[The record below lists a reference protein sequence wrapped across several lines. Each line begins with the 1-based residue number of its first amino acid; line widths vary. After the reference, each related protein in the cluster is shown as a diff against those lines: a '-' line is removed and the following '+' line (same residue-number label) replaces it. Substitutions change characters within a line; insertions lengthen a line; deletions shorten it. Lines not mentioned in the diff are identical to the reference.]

1 MSQSQ
6 NPRTVQEELLCG
18 LFAQVLGVP
27 SVAPDDN
34 FFALGGHSLK
44 AAQLLSRIRSVLGVQ
59 LGIRELFGA
68 PTVAGLTER
77 LTAQGADGGPARP
90 AVVAGVRPEVVPLS
104 FAQQRLW
111 FLDRFEQSPTYNAPF
126 AFRVRGALEVE
137 ALRLAV
143 NDVVARHEAL
153 RTVYPAVEGEPFQR
167 ILPPEQAVV
176 DLTVVSCAAEEVT
189 RRFHEEAFQPFALAS
204 ELPLRVTL
212 FTTGPDDHVLLLTL
226 HHIASDGWSEA
237 PLLRDLSVAYTARL
251 AGGVPQWMALPVQYA
266 DYALWQRALLAEV
279 GEEQAEFWAR
289 TLSDLPPELALP
301 TDRPRPD
308 HPTHAG
314 GLLHFGI
321 PADLHHRLDSLARGQ
336 GVTTFM
342 VLQAALGVL
351 LTRLGAGTDVPLGT
365 ATAGRSDQAL
375 DDLVGFFVNTLV
387 LRTDT
392 SGNPTFAELLERV
405 READL
410 AAFAHEDLPF
420 DRIVEEVNPDR
431 TTSRHPLFQTML
443 VLQNNARA
451 SLDLPDTLITA
462 QPLDSAPSKFDL
474 GWSFAEQRDAHENP
488 AGISGM
494 LQYATDLFDA
504 DTAELLHRLFVR
516 VVDAVTADPDVGV
529 EGVEVFESAAQER
542 ALLRRS
548 EERRAEVRRAEE
560 SPRTVVASVTEGG
573 MARGPRSVQEELL
586 CGLFAQVL
594 EVPRV
599 GVEDNFFALGGHSL
613 KATRLI
619 SRIRTVLGV
628 ELGVRELFR
637 APTVAGL
644 AERLTAGVDDGV
656 AARPAVTPVARPEV
670 VPLSFAQQRLWFLDR
685 FEQSPT
691 YNAPFAFRID
701 GPVDVEAL
709 QRAIE
714 DVVARHESLRTVFP
728 TVEGEPFQRILL
740 PEHAA
745 AKVSVVQ
752 CADEDLHALIQEAA
766 FTPFAL
772 ASELPLRVTLFST
785 AADEHVLLLV
795 LHHIAS
801 DGWSEAPLLRDLS
814 VAYAARLAGGV
825 PQWVALPV
833 QYADY
838 ALWQREL
845 LAEVGEEQAAFW
857 TRTLSDLPQEL
868 ALPLDRPRPARPTHE
883 GGLVRFELPAALHG
897 RLASLARDHGATVF
911 MALQAAVATLLT
923 RLGAGTDIPLGTP
936 TAGRTDQA
944 LDDLVGF
951 FVNTLVL
958 RTDTSGNPTFAELLE
973 RVREADLA
981 AFAHEDLPFDRIVEE
996 VNPDR
1001 TTSRHPL
1008 FQTMLVLQ
1016 NNAEATLRLADTT
1029 LTPHPLDAHPSKFDL
1044 SWNFAEQRDAAENPA
1059 GISAALVYATDLFD
1073 AGTAELLHRSFVR
1086 VVDAVTADPDVGVK
1100 DVEVFASSAQERAL
1114 LRRSEERRA
1123 EVRRAEVRRD
1133 EESPRTVV
1141 ASVTEGGMARGP
1153 RSVQEEL
1160 LCGLFAQVLEVP
1172 RVGVEDNFFALGG
1185 HSLKATRLIS
1195 RIRTVLGVELG
1206 VRTLFGA
1213 PTVAGLV
1220 EQLAA
1225 DGVAA
1230 RPAVVAGVRPEV
1242 VPLSFA
1248 QQRLWFLDR
1257 FEQSPTYNAP
1267 FAFGI
1272 DGPVDVEALRL
1283 AVNDVVARHE
1293 ALRTVYPAVEGE
1305 PFQRILP
1312 PEQAVVDLA
1321 VVRCTADAAAA
1332 RLHEEAFRPFALAS
1346 ELPLRATLFTTGTD
1360 DDGQGLLL
1368 ALHHIASDGWSE
1380 APLLRDLSVAY
1391 AARLAGGVPQWVALP
1406 VQYADYALWQRELL
1420 AEVGEEQAAFWTRT
1434 LSDLP
1439 QELALPLDRPRP
1451 ARPTYEGG
1459 LVRFELPAA
1468 LHGRLASLARDHG
1481 ATVFMAL
1488 QAAVATLLTRLGA
1501 GTDIPLGTPTAGR
1514 TDQALDDLVGFF
1526 VNTLVLRTDTSGN
1539 PTFAELLQRVRE
1551 TDLAALAHQDLPFD
1565 RIVEE
1570 LNPDRT
1576 SGRHPLFQ
1584 TMLVLQNNAEATLRL
1599 ADTTLTPQS
1608 FDSAPAK
1615 FDLDF
1620 TFVERTAADDGPG
1633 GIHGLL
1639 HYAADLF
1646 DHRTAEFLV
1655 QGLLRVLGT
1664 VSDAPDTRID
1674 TLDLLCPQETAR
1686 ILTQWN
1692 DTDRALPDDRLLHEV
1707 FEEHARR
1714 SPDATALVDV
1724 HGRLTFGELNS
1735 RANQLAWLLI
1745 GQGVGADQHV
1755 ATLMPRTA
1763 EHLVAQLAVLKAGA
1777 CYVPLDPEYPVER
1790 LGLMLA
1796 DAAPVLLLTDMAGEA
1811 RLRPHCTAELP
1822 VLPLDDAA
1830 VHATRAGY
1838 PSVDPAPEDRPVRL
1852 RPEHLAYVIYTSG
1865 STGRPKGVAVE
1876 HRGLINLFH
1885 GHLGEVHAAQAAG
1898 GQRLR
1903 AALTGP
1909 LTFDSSWCPLLWL
1922 MGGHELHLVDDET
1935 RRDPQ
1940 ALAGYVASEAIDYL
1954 EISPTFCRQLMAA
1967 GLLSADR
1974 PARPRVIELGG
1985 EGCDQALWSELR
1997 TVTGTAIVNG
2007 YGPTEATVYVTYAYA
2022 ADHERPT
2029 IGRPMGN
2036 NRVYVLDEGLR
2047 PVPPGVTGE
2056 LYLAGAGVARGYVG
2070 RPALTAQRFVAC
2082 PFGGPGERMYR
2093 TGDLARWTADGALEY
2108 VGRTDEQVKI
2118 RGFRI
2123 EPGEVETALA
2133 GHDAVGEVA
2142 VIVREDRPGDRRL
2155 VAYVVPA
2162 RGGDGP
2168 AAELPDA
2175 GALRRF
2181 AAATL
2186 PRHMVPSAFVLLDA
2200 LPLTA
2205 RGKLDRRALP
2215 APGGGAAEHRR
2226 GPRTVREE
2234 FLCGLFSQVL
2244 GVPEVGIDDDFFALG
2259 GHSMLATRLIGR
2271 IRSVLGAEL
2280 DLRTLFDAPTVA
2292 ELAERL
2298 TGDRREDALAVLL
2311 PLRKARPSSS
2321 PRAAAAPVPLFC
2333 IHPAAGISWV
2343 YSGLLRHLPPD
2354 QPVYGLQ
2361 AHGLTEPDAAP
2372 DSMAE
2377 LVRSYLAQV
2386 RAVRPQG
2393 PYALLG
2399 WSFGGLVAHEMAVQ
2413 LQEDGQ
2419 EVASLVLMDSFP
2431 PGGGTPRGDEAGNEA
2446 ELRQALFAS
2455 LGRQP
2460 DAGDP
2465 AGPLALLGERGTAA
2479 MLRVFAHHGDL
2490 QSGWVPRTFQGDAL
2504 LFEATEGK
2512 AADAPRPHDWHPY
2525 VTGRVEVTPV
2535 RGAHGELT
2543 RPDQL
2548 AQIGPVLG
2556 AWLERGRG

>member
-6 NPRTVQEELLCG
+6 NPRSVQEELLCG

-27 SVAPDDN
+27 SVGPDDN

-77 LTAQGADGGPARP
+77 LTAQAADGAADRP
-90 AVVAGVRPEVVPLS
+90 ALIPRPRPEVLPLS

-111 FLDRFEQSPTYNAPF
+111 FLDRLEQSPTYNAPF
-126 AFRVRGALEVE
+126 AFRVRGALDVA

-143 NDVVARHEAL
+143 NDVVARHESL

-167 ILPPEQAVV
+167 ILPPAQAVV
-176 DLTVVSCAAEEVT
+176 DLAVVRCAAEEVT
-189 RRFHEEAFQPFALAS
+189 RRFHEEAFRPFALS
-204 ELPLRVTL
+204 TELPLRVTL
-212 FTTGPDDHVLLLTL
+212 FSTAADAHVLLLTL

-237 PLLRDLSVAYTARL
+237 PLLRDLSIAYGARL
-251 AGGVPQWMALPVQYA
+251 AGGAPRWAALPVQYA
-266 DYALWQRALLAEV
+266 DYTLWQREVLAEV
-279 GEEQAEFWAR
+279 AEEQTAFWSR
-289 TLSDLPPELALP
+289 TLSDLPQELALP

-308 HPTHAG
+308 HPTHEG
-314 GLLHFGI
+314 GLLHFDI
-321 PADLHHRLDSLARGQ
+321 PADLHHRLESLVRGQ

-342 VLQAALGVL
+342 ALQAALGVL
-351 LTRLGAGTDVPLGT
+351 LSRLGAGTDVPLGT

-392 SGNPTFAELLERV
+392 SGNPTFAELLQRV

-420 DRIVEEVNPDR
+420 DRIVEELNPDR
-431 TTSRHPLFQTML
+431 TTARHPLFQSML
-443 VLQNNARA
+443 VLQNNAQA
-451 SLDLPDTLITA
+451 GLDLPDTLITA
-462 QPLDSAPSKFDL
+462 QPLDAAPSKFDL
-474 GWSFAEQRDAHENP
+474 GWSFSERRDAHENP

-504 DTAELLHRLFVR
+504 DTAEVLHRLFVR
-516 VVDAVTADPDVGV
+516 VVAAVTAEPDAGV
-529 EGVEVFESAAQER
+529 EGVAVFESAEQER

-548 EERRAEVRRAEE
+548 AERRGDLRRSAERRSA
-560 SPRTVVASVTEGG
+560 VDASVAEGG
-573 MARGPRSVQEELL
+573 VGRGPRSVREELL

-594 EVPRV
+594 EVPSV
-599 GVEDNFFALGGHSL
+599 GVDDNFFALGGHSL

-619 SRIRTVLGV
+619 SRIRSVLGV
-628 ELGVRELFR
+628 ELGVRTLFG

-644 AERLTAGVDDGV
+644 VEHLADDGV
-656 AARPAVTPVARPEV
+656 AARPPVTARPRPEV
-670 VPLSFAQQRLWFLDR
+670 LPLSFAQQRLWFLDR
-685 FEQSPT
+685 LEQSPT

-701 GPVDVEAL
+701 GPVDLEAL
-709 QRAIE
+709 QQAIE

-728 TVEGEPFQRILL
+728 DADGEPFQRILP
-740 PEHAA
+740 PEQAGT
-745 AKVSVVQ
+745 KVSVVQ
-752 CADEDLHALIQEAA
+752 CAGDDLPALLQEAA
-766 FTPFAL
+766 FTPFVL
-772 ASELPLRVTLFST
+772 ASELPFRVTLFSS
-785 AADEHVLLLV
+785 AVDEQLLLLT

-801 DGWSEAPLLRDLS
+801 DGWSEAPLLRDVSL
-814 VAYAARLAGGV
+814 AYAARVAGEV
-825 PQWVALPV
+825 PRWVPLPV

-838 ALWQREL
+838 TLWQREV
-845 LAEVGEEQAAFW
+845 LAEVGEEQAKFW
-857 TRTLSDLPQEL
+857 TGALSDLPQEL
-868 ALPLDRPRPARPTHE
+868 ALPTDRPRPAQPTHA
-883 GGLVRFELPAALHG
+883 GGLVRFELPAELHG
-897 RLASLARDHGATVF
+897 RLAALARDHGATVF

-958 RTDTSGNPTFAELLE
+958 RTDTSGNPTFAELLQ

-981 AFAHEDLPFDRIVEE
+981 AFAHEELPFDRIVEE
-996 VNPDR
+996 LNPDR
-1001 TTSRHPL
+1001 TSGRHPL

-1016 NNAEATLRLADTT
+1016 NNAEATFHLADTT
-1029 LTPHPLDAHPSKFDL
+1029 VTPHSLDALPSKFDL
-1044 SWNFAEQRDAAENPA
+1044 SWSFAEQEDADGNPA
-1059 GISAALVYATDLFD
+1059 GMSAALVFATDLFD
-1073 AGTAELLHRSFVR
+1073 ADTAEVLHRLFVR
-1086 VVDAVTADPDVGVK
+1086 VVAAVTAEPDSGVEG
-1100 DVEVFASSAQERAL
+1100 VAVFESAEQERAL
-1114 LRRSEERRA
+1114 LRRSEERRGDLRRSA
-1123 EVRRAEVRRD
+1123 ERRSAVD
-1133 EESPRTVV
+1133 
-1141 ASVTEGGMARGP
+1141 ASVVEGGVGRGP
-1153 RSVQEEL
+1153 RSVREEL

-1172 RVGVEDNFFALGG
+1172 SVGVDDNFFALGG

-1195 RIRTVLGVELG
+1195 RIRSVLGVELG

-1220 EQLAA
+1220 EHLAD

-1230 RPAVVAGVRPEV
+1230 RPAVTARPRPEV
-1242 VPLSFA
+1242 LPLSFA

-1267 FAFGI
+1267 FAFRVRGA
-1272 DGPVDVEALRL
+1272 VDVAALRL

-1293 ALRTVYPAVEGE
+1293 SLRTVYPAVEGE

-1312 PEQAVVDLA
+1312 PAQAVVHLA
-1321 VVRCTADAAAA
+1321 VVRCTADEAPAH
-1332 RLHEEAFRPFALAS
+1332 LHEEAFRSFDLSS
-1346 ELPLRATLFTTGTD
+1346 ELPLRATLFTTAPD
-1360 DDGQGLLL
+1360 DHTLLL
-1368 ALHHIASDGWSE
+1368 TLHHIASDGWSE
-1380 APLLRDLSVAY
+1380 APLLRDVSVAY
-1391 AARLAGGVPQWVALP
+1391 EARLTGGVPQWAALP
-1406 VQYADYALWQRELL
+1406 VQYADYTLWQREVL
-1420 AEVGEEQAAFWTRT
+1420 AEVGEEQTAFWART

-1439 QELALPLDRPRP
+1439 QELALPADRPRP
-1451 ARPTYEGG
+1451 AQPTHAGG
-1459 LVRFELPAA
+1459 LVRFELPAG

-1584 TMLVLQNNAEATLRL
+1584 TMLVLQNNAEATFHLGE
-1599 ADTTLTPQS
+1599 TTLTPQS
-1608 FDSAPAK
+1608 FDTVPAK

-1620 TFVERTAADDGPG
+1620 TFVERAAADDGPG
-1633 GIHGLL
+1633 GIHGIL

-1646 DHRTAEFLV
+1646 DHGTAESLV
-1655 QGLLRVLGT
+1655 QRLLRVLDT
-1664 VSDAPDTRID
+1664 VTEAPDTRLD
-1674 TLDLLCPQETAR
+1674 TLDLLCPRETAR
-1686 ILTQWN
+1686 VLTQWN

-1714 SPDATALVDV
+1714 APDATAVVDA
-1724 HGRLTFGELNS
+1724 HGALTFRELNF

-1745 GQGVGADQHV
+1745 AQGVVADQHV
-1755 ATLMPRTA
+1755 ATLLPRTA

-1790 LGLMLA
+1790 LADMLA
-1796 DAAPVLLLTDMAGEA
+1796 DAAPVLLLTDVTGED
-1811 RLRPHCTAELP
+1811 RMRPYCAATLP
-1822 VLPLDDAA
+1822 VLPLDDPA

-1838 PSVDPAPEDRPVRL
+1838 LSVDPAPEDRPVRL
-1852 RPEHLAYVIYTSG
+1852 RPDHLAYVIYTSG

-1885 GHLGEVHAAQAAG
+1885 GHLGEVHAAHATSG
-1898 GQRLR
+1898 PRLR

-1940 ALAGYVASEAIDYL
+1940 ALAEYVASEAIDYL

-1967 GLLSADR
+1967 GLLSDDR

-1997 TVTGTAIVNG
+1997 AVTGTTTVNG
-2007 YGPTEATVYVTYAYA
+2007 YGPTEATVYVTYANA
-2022 ADHERPT
+2022 ADHERPA
-2029 IGRPMGN
+2029 IGRPMAN
-2036 NRVYVLDEGLR
+2036 NRVYVLDAGLR
-2047 PVPPGVTGE
+2047 PVPPGATGE
-2056 LYLAGAGVARGYVG
+2056 LYLAGAGLARGYVN
-2070 RPALTAQRFVAC
+2070 RPALTVQRFVAC
-2082 PFGGPGERMYR
+2082 PFGAPGERMYR

-2108 VGRTDEQVKI
+2108 VGRADEQVKI

-2123 EPGEVETALA
+2123 EPGEVEASLA
-2133 GHDAVGEVA
+2133 GHEAVGQVA

-2162 RGGDGP
+2162 RDGDGQ
-2168 AAELPDA
+2168 AAELPDG

-2186 PRHMVPSAFVLLDA
+2186 PRHMIPSAFVLLDA
-2200 LPLTA
+2200 LPLTS
-2205 RGKLDRRALP
+2205 RGKLDRRSLP
-2215 APGGGAAEHRR
+2215 APEGGAAEHRR

-2234 FLCGLFSQVL
+2234 VLCGLFSQVL
-2244 GVPEVGIDDDFFALG
+2244 EVPEVGIDDDFFALG

-2280 DLRTLFDAPTVA
+2280 DIRALFDAPTVA

-2298 TGDRREDALAVLL
+2298 TDDRREDSLAVLL

-2321 PRAAAAPVPLFC
+2321 RPSSSRTAAAPVPLFC
-2333 IHPAAGISWV
+2333 VHPAAGISWV

-2361 AHGLTEPDAAP
+2361 AHGLTEPAATP

-2377 LVRSYLAQV
+2377 MVRAYLAQV
-2386 RAVRPQG
+2386 RAVQPQG

-2413 LQEDGQ
+2413 LQEDGH
-2419 EVASLVLMDSFP
+2419 EVASLVLLDSFP
-2431 PGGGTPRGDEAGNEA
+2431 PGGGTPREGETATEA

-2455 LGRQP
+2455 LGRRP
-2460 DAGDP
+2460 DADDP
-2465 AGPLALLGERGTAA
+2465 AGPLALLGERGIAA

-2490 QSGWVPRTFQGDAL
+2490 QSGFVPRTFRGEVL

-2512 AADAPRPHDWHPY
+2512 AADAPRPHDWRPY
-2525 VTGRVEVTPV
+2525 VTGPVEVTPV
-2535 RGAHGELT
+2535 RGTHGELT

-2548 AQIGPVLG
+2548 AQIGPVLA
-2556 AWLERGRG
+2556 AWLARGRG